1 MTHPSIDQLKALSD
15 SLNDVSLDANARIQ
29 VLQKIRQLAA
39 NLYINGLQ
47 DPSGSSDQ
55 IDLMVLEA
63 IEAAL
68 VPFEHECPG
77 HSNTDAFPATE
88 YSQP

>member
-15 SLNDVSLDANARIQ
+15 SLNDFSLDANARLQ
-29 VLQKIRQLAA
+29 ALQKIRQLAA
-39 NLYINGLQ
+39 NLYNNGLQ